1 MILSFD
7 VDEKLIEKSKMNDE
21 KEDPILAA
29 PKEESPAE
37 ATTSSTIP
45 EEKLSDE
52 KEQIRLNYDQRR
64 FSLLNNPTYG
74 VILAFLDKF
83 RAHIDLQDYP
93 LHLLEENLLNDQDN
107 SKQNPSS
114 SPSTFPH
121 LFFS

>member
-7 VDEKLIEKSKMNDE
+7 VDEKELAKRKMNDE

-29 PKEESPAE
+29 PKDESPA
-37 ATTSSTIP
+37 AAPSSIIP
-45 EEKLSDE
+45 EEKTSDE
-52 KEQIRLNYDQRR
+52 KEQIGLNYDQRR
-64 FSLLNNPTYG
+64 FTLLNNPTYG

-107 SKQNPSS
+107 SKQISS
-114 SPSTFPH
+114 SYSH
-121 LFFS
+121 LWVLF